1 MMSHLFSREALCASP
16 NCLSQ
21 SINLVGS
28 WVSCFAEEGERSS
41 GELLDVCPL
50 VQLVDVTD
58 EEKVVEDD
66 LL

>member
-1 MMSHLFSREALCASP
+1 
-16 NCLSQ
+16 
-21 SINLVGS
+21 VGI
-28 WVSCFAEEGERSS
+28 SCFAEEGERSS
-41 GELLDVCPL
+41 GELLDASPL